1 MKFLD
6 IDFKLGFIVYR
17 NGHGPVWACPHSGPA
32 LEVSTSRDENTDTV
46 ASHCWLKTGGT
57 LIISGMPR
65 KMMYGVDLNRNIP
78 PKEISVNLFDQF
90 IKDKFRKRLHN
101 YRKEYAWAS
110 ANEADY
116 KKRLSIYNDF
126 WRSVKRSGNVIV
138 FVHRCYTRLKNFPSL
153 IDVITYQ
160 GEGVDKKII
169 ETISER
175 INKKYEPFFKRISK
189 YYKEYVMLEQKRV
202 IEKVKRLFSEFDLSK
217 MKVEYKEH
225 VLSDI
230 EVMKKYA
237 EKNKIRRLEKEF
249 NEKNFMAAV
258 RSALNS
264 NTYPKITV
272 ESIFKGQKAL
282 RIKKPMFIENNVVME
297 AECTSFLNYWYPDM
311 ASDILIDLLG
321 NLVSVDFY
329 KKMGAKQT
337 QILKY
342 VRNDK
347 R

>member
-1 MKFLD
+1 MKFID
-6 IDFKLGFIVYR
+6 IDFKPGFIVYR

-32 LEVSTSRDENTDTV
+32 LEVSTSRDDNSDTV
-46 ASHCWLKTGGT
+46 ASRCWLKTGGT
-57 LIISGMPR
+57 LIVSGIPR

-90 IKDKFRKRLHN
+90 IKDGFRKRLHT

-110 ANEADY
+110 SNEADY
-116 KKRLSIYNDF
+116 KHRLSIYNDF

-169 ETISER
+169 ETIAER
-175 INKKYEPFFKRISK
+175 INKKYEPFFRSISK
-189 YYKEYVMLEQKRV
+189 YYKEYVLLEQKRV
-202 IEKVKRLFSEFDLSK
+202 IEKIKRLFSEFSLDK
-217 MKVEYKEH
+217 MKVEFKEH
-225 VLSDI
+225 ILSDI
-230 EVMKKYA
+230 EVMKKHA
-237 EKNKIRRLEKEF
+237 EKNKVRKLEKNF
-249 NEKNFMAAV
+249 NEKNFMT
-258 RSALNS
+258 ALKS
-264 NTYPKITV
+264 VLKADVHPKITV
-272 ESIFKGQKAL
+272 ESVFKGQKAL
-282 RIKKPMFIENNVVME
+282 RTKKPMFIQENVVME
-297 AECTSFLNYWYPDM
+297 AECTSFLNYWYPDV

-337 QILKY
+337 QILKF
-342 VRNDK
+342 VNK
-347 R
+347 EI